1 MGSRLVIARA
11 VSARYTEVCFT
22 VKDGAMEKH
31 YFLKLPLLFIA
42 LFSFGLINGCGIL
55 PGQVDETEDWS
66 ANQLYTEAKEATR
79 SGNYQT
85 AIDYLEKLQTRYP
98 FGRYAQQA
106 QLELIYAYYKDT
118 QPEAAIAA
126 ADRFIRT
133 YPRNPFVDY
142 AFYLKG
148 LVNYNRR
155 GESLVNRLL
164 PDSPTKT
171 DTEVTR
177 QALNDFSE
185 LIQRFPNSRYA
196 EDARQRMLFLHQ
208 GLAAYEINVADYYL
222 RRDAYLAAVNRAK
235 YVLENF
241 AQTPLVADALTI
253 MVKAYVGLR
262 LTDLADDS
270 LRVLQLNYP
279 NWPAI
284 PELTALLNGNTEKS
298 SFSLFGLDF

>member
-1 MGSRLVIARA
+1 M
-11 VSARYTEVCFT
+11 SARYTEGCFT
-22 VKDGAMEKH
+22 GKDGVMGKSYLLRVILAVSA
-31 YFLKLPLLFIA
+31 LFIFW
-42 LFSFGLINGCGIL
+42 LLNGCGIL
-55 PGQVDETEDWS
+55 PGQIDETEDWS
-66 ANQLYTEAKEATR
+66 ANRLYTEAKEATR

-106 QLELIYAYYKDT
+106 QLELVYAYYKDT

-142 AFYLKG
+142 AYYLKG

-155 GESLVNRLL
+155 GDSLINRVL

-177 QALNDFSE
+177 QALNDFAE
-185 LIQRFPNSRYA
+185 LLQRFPNSRYA
-196 EDARQRMLFLHQ
+196 DDTRQRMLFLHQ
-208 GLAAYEINVADYYL
+208 SLAAYEINVADYYI
-222 RRDAYLAAVNRAK
+222 RRGAYLAAVNRAK
-235 YVLENF
+235 HVLENYS
-241 AQTPLVADALTI
+241 QTPLVADALTI
-253 MVKAYVGLR
+253 MVKAYAGLG

-270 LRVLQLNYP
+270 FRVLQLNYP

-284 PELTALLNGNTEKS
+284 PELTALLNGNTEQS
-298 SFSLFGLDF
+298 SFSLFGLDL

>member
-1 MGSRLVIARA
+1 MST
-11 VSARYTEVCFT
+11 RYTEGCFT
-22 VKDGAMEKH
+22 GKDGVMGKS
-31 YFLKLPLLFIA
+31 YFLRSLLIVSA
-42 LFSFGLINGCGIL
+42 LCVFGLLNGCGIL
-55 PGQVDETEDWS
+55 PDQIDETEDWS
-66 ANQLYTEAKEATR
+66 ANRLYTEAKEATR

-142 AFYLKG
+142 AYYLKG

-155 GESLVNRLL
+155 GESLVNRVL

-171 DTEVTR
+171 DTEVTQ
-177 QALNDFSE
+177 QALNDFAE
-185 LIQRFPNSRYA
+185 LLQRFPNSRYA

-208 GLAAYEINVADYYL
+208 SLAAYEINVADFYL
-222 RRDAYLAAVNRAK
+222 RRGAYLAAVNRAE

-253 MVKAYVGLR
+253 MVKAYMGLD
-262 LTDLADDS
+262 LTELADDS
-270 LRVLQLNYP
+270 FRVLQLNYP

-284 PELTALLNGNTEKS
+284 PALTALLNGNSEQS
-298 SFSLFGLDF
+298 SFSLFGLEF

>member
-1 MGSRLVIARA
+1 MGKNYLLRVLLV
-11 VSARYTEVCFT
+11 VST
-22 VKDGAMEKH
+22 
-31 YFLKLPLLFIA
+31 LFI
-42 LFSFGLINGCGIL
+42 FGLLNGCGLL
-55 PGQVDETEDWS
+55 PGQIDETEDWS
-66 ANQLYTEAKEATR
+66 ANRLYTEAKEATR

-106 QLELIYAYYKDT
+106 QLELIYAYYKDA

-142 AFYLKG
+142 AYYLKG

-155 GESLVNRLL
+155 GESLVNQVL

-171 DTEVTR
+171 DTEITR

-185 LIQRFPNSRYA
+185 LLQRFPNSRYA
-196 EDARQRMLFLHQ
+196 EDTRQRMLFLHQ
-208 GLAAYEINVADYYL
+208 SLAAYEINVADYYL
-222 RRDAYLAAVNRAK
+222 RRGAYLAAVNRAK
-235 YVLENF
+235 HVLENF

-253 MVKAYVGLR
+253 MVKAYAGLG

-270 LRVLQLNYP
+270 FRVLQLNYP

-284 PELTALLNGNTEKS
+284 PELTALLNGNAEQS

>member
-1 MGSRLVIARA
+1 

-22 VKDGAMEKH
+22 GKDGAMGKH
-31 YFLKLPLLFIA
+31 NLLKLLLIINTLFI
-42 LFSFGLINGCGIL
+42 FGLVNGCGIL
-55 PGQVDETEDWS
+55 PGQIDETEGWS
-66 ANQLYTEAKEATR
+66 ANRLYTEAKEATR

-142 AFYLKG
+142 AYYLKG

-155 GESLVNRLL
+155 GESLVTRFL

-177 QALNDFSE
+177 QSLNDFAE
-185 LIQRFPNSRYA
+185 LVQRFPNSRYA

-208 GLAAYEINVADYYL
+208 SLATYEINVADYYL
-222 RRDAYLAAVNRAK
+222 RRGAYLAAINRAK
-235 YVLENF
+235 HVLENF

-253 MVKAYVGLR
+253 MVKAYVGLG
-262 LTDLADDS
+262 LTDLAADS

-279 NWPAI
+279 NSPAI
-284 PELTALLNGNTEKS
+284 PELTALLNGNAEQS

>member
-1 MGSRLVIARA
+1 M
-11 VSARYTEVCFT
+11 SARYTEICFT
-22 VKDGAMEKH
+22 GKNGAMGKR
-31 YFLKLPLLFIA
+31 YFLQLFLITSA
-42 LFSFGLINGCGIL
+42 FFSFMLLNGCGIL
-55 PGQVDETEDWS
+55 PGDIDETEDWS
-66 ANQLYTEAKEATR
+66 ANRLYTEAKEATR

-106 QLELIYAYYKDT
+106 QLELIYAYYKDM

-142 AFYLKG
+142 AYYLKG

-155 GESLVNRLL
+155 GESLVNRVL

-171 DTEVTR
+171 DTEVSR
-177 QALNDFSE
+177 QALNDFAE
-185 LIQRFPNSRYA
+185 LLQRFPNSRYA

-208 GLAAYEINVADYYL
+208 SLAAYEINVADYYL
-222 RRDAYLAAVNRAK
+222 RRGAYLAAVNRAK

-241 AQTPLVADALTI
+241 AQTPLVANALTI
-253 MVKAYVGLR
+253 MVKAYMGLE

-270 LRVLQLNYP
+270 FRVLQLNYP

-284 PELTALLNGNTEKS
+284 PELTALLNGNTDPS

>member
-1 MGSRLVIARA
+1 M
-11 VSARYTEVCFT
+11 SARYTEGCFT
-22 VKDGAMEKH
+22 GKDSVMGKNC
-31 YFLKLPLLFIA
+31 FLRILLVVSTLFI
-42 LFSFGLINGCGIL
+42 FGLLNSCGIL
-55 PGQVDETEDWS
+55 PDQIDETEDWS
-66 ANQLYTEAKEATR
+66 ANRLYTEAKEATR

-142 AFYLKG
+142 AYYLKG

-155 GESLVNRLL
+155 GDSLISRVL

-177 QALNDFSE
+177 QALNDFAE
-185 LIQRFPNSRYA
+185 LLQRFPNSRYA
-196 EDARQRMLFLHQ
+196 EDTRQRMLFLHQ
-208 GLAAYEINVADYYL
+208 SLAAYEINVADYYL
-222 RRDAYLAAVNRAK
+222 RRGAYLAAVNRAK
-235 YVLENF
+235 YVLEDF

-253 MVKAYVGLR
+253 MVKAYAGLG

-270 LRVLQLNYP
+270 FRVLQLNYP

-284 PELTALLNGNTEKS
+284 PELTALLNGNAEQS

>member
-1 MGSRLVIARA
+1 
-11 VSARYTEVCFT
+11 
-22 VKDGAMEKH
+22 
-31 YFLKLPLLFIA
+31 LFIG
-42 LFSFGLINGCGIL
+42 GLLNGCGIL
-55 PGQVDETEDWS
+55 PGQIDETEDWS
-66 ANQLYTEAKEATR
+66 ANRLYTEAKEATR

-142 AFYLKG
+142 AYYLKG

-155 GESLVNRLL
+155 GESLVNRVL

-177 QALNDFSE
+177 QALNDFTE
-185 LIQRFPNSRYA
+185 LLQRFPNSRYA

-208 GLAAYEINVADYYL
+208 SLAAYEINVADYYL
-222 RRDAYLAAVNRAK
+222 RRGAYLAAVNRAK
-235 YVLENF
+235 FVLENF
-241 AQTPLVADALTI
+241 AQTPFVADALTI
-253 MVKAYVGLR
+253 MVKAYMGLG
-262 LTDLADDS
+262 LTDLAADS
-270 LRVLQLNYP
+270 FRVLQLNYP
-279 NWPAI
+279 NSPAI
-284 PELTALLNGNTEKS
+284 PELTALLNGNTEQS